1 MKPEHTLRFGAPVAV
16 ALLLVACS
24 PKVAPPEP
32 VRAVRTVTVGAVGQG
47 TAHEYAAEIKART
60 EALLGFRVPGKLET
74 RAVNN
79 GDAVRAG
86 QALAR
91 LDPTDLQLGQQAAR
105 AAQVVAQTNVDQL
118 EADLKRY
125 RSLFEQGFIGAAEL
139 ERRDAAVKGARAQ
152 LDQAKAQASAQ
163 GNQAA
168 YAALAAPVAGVV
180 TAVLAE
186 PGQVLAAGTPVLRLA
201 QDGPRDAVFSVPEDS
216 VTALRALLGK
226 PQALTLSLWGQAGTL
241 PATVREVAAAADPAT
256 RTFQVKADVGSAAVR
271 LGQTATVRLPGAGST
286 SAFRLP
292 LTAVWE
298 RGGQSQVWVFDRAA
312 GQVRQQPVVVA
323 GADGNWVLVAQGLKA
338 GDEVVSAGT
347 HVLTPGQKVRPYVK
361 PGAQPAAATAAA
373 SAASR

>member
-1 MKPEHTLRFGAPVAV
+1 MKPQHSLQLWALVAV
-16 ALLLVACS
+16 ALALAACS
-24 PKVAPPEP
+24 PKATPPEP
-32 VRAVRTVTVGAVGQG
+32 IRAVRTVTVGAQG
-47 TAHEYAAEIKART
+47 EKAGHDYAAEIKART
-60 EALLGFRVPGKLET
+60 ETLLGFRVPGKLEA

-86 QALAR
+86 QPLAR
-91 LDPTDLQLGQQAAR
+91 LDPTDLQLGQAAAR
-105 AAQVVAQTNVDQL
+105 AAQVAAQTNLDQL

-125 RSLFEQGFIGAAEL
+125 RSLFDQGFIGAAEL

-168 YAALAAPVAGVV
+168 YAALTAPVAGVV

-186 PGQVLAAGTPVLRLA
+186 PGQVLAAGTPVVRLA

-216 VTALRALLGK
+216 VGAVRALLGK
-226 PQALTLSLWGQAGTL
+226 PQALVLSLWGQAGTL
-241 PATVREVAAAADPAT
+241 PATVREVAAAADPVT
-256 RTFQVKADVGSAAVR
+256 RTFQVKADVGGAAVR
-271 LGQTATVRLPGAGST
+271 LGQTATVRLPGAGAT

-298 RGGQSQVWVFDRAA
+298 RGGQSQVWIFDRAA

-347 HVLTPGQKVRPYVK
+347 HVLTPGLKVRPYAE
-361 PGAQPAAATAAA
+361 PGAATSAA